1 MGPAAGFPNKANSS
15 MAPRRSRLFTSGRP
29 PGTHRRGAP
38 WNQSARSEF
47 TVTEIIDFR
56 GREGRIQ
63 IVGNPVGVAAMQT
76 GRSAA
81 LSSSAPRSQTRKGVI
96 GAWLISSA
104 LIAIGLACLPI
115 GSGPSSASGI
125 AIGGTLSNS
134 ALKGDRLPV
143 LHAGITPKSQSSKSS
158 IPVGCDAAFS
168 KLVRIGNFS
177 SRCVT

>member
-1 MGPAAGFPNKANSS
+1 
-15 MAPRRSRLFTSGRP
+15 
-29 PGTHRRGAP
+29 
-38 WNQSARSEF
+38 
-47 TVTEIIDFR
+47 
-56 GREGRIQ
+56 
-63 IVGNPVGVAAMQT
+63 MQR

-81 LSSSAPRSQTRKGVI
+81 LSSSDPRSQTRKGVI

-115 GSGPSSASGI
+115 GSAPSSASGF

-143 LHAGITPKSQSSKSS
+143 LHAGVTPKSQSSRSS
-158 IPVGCDAAFS
+158 TIPVGCEAAFS